1 MFRFI
6 HVFNAKSLS
15 TNILRSSNYYNI
27 KYNIKLKHNNYNVE
41 LEKNKTINS
50 ANHQFENKLI
60 QNKLIENKLIKKFI
74 PPTIKIEMHESHSSK
89 PFIKNSSK

>member
-27 KYNIKLKHNNYNVE
+27 KYNIKVKHNNYNVE
-41 LEKNKTINS
+41 LEKNKIINS
-50 ANHQFENKLI
+50 RNHQNE
-60 QNKLIENKLIKKFI
+60 NKLIENKLIKKFI
-74 PPTIKIEMHESHSSK
+74 HPPIKIEMHESHSSK
-89 PFIKNSSK
+89 PFIKNSNK

>member
-6 HVFNAKSLS
+6 HIFNAKSLS

-41 LEKNKTINS
+41 LEKNKIINS
-50 ANHQFENKLI
+50 ANHQFE
-60 QNKLIENKLIKKFI
+60 NKLIENKLIKKFI

-89 PFIKNSSK
+89 PFIKNSSKY